1 VEIPTGEGRFRP
13 LQLLLPSSKRKSD
26 TWDSRSK
33 HVPVQW
39 RYGIGASGIRT
50 GATYRNGCLRSGE
63 SLWSHTS
70 VARRDPPIKPALLAL
85 DWPSARNIRVVPDI
99 LPRHLIANS
108 GFPGL
113 ALLPCRHPGK
123 NIYVGNLGS
132 STSEEALRQLFAGV
146 SDMSDLKVRLHGNT
160 AVVTGAYH
168 EKGTEKGKPY
178 EYHGRYL
185 EQQLSPT
192 LSKSQSTKVTPKE
205 AKSC

>member
-70 VARRDPPIKPALLAL
+70 VARVIHR
-85 DWPSARNIRVVPDI
+85 SNQ
-99 LPRHLIANS
+99 HT
-108 GFPGL
+108 GMGL
-113 ALLPCRHPGK
+113 AVSAYPPDLPSPS
-123 NIYVGNLGS
+123 GS
-132 STSEEALRQLFAGV
+132 QHGWVQRQSSDAIRRLNDGRGREATRVEGSV
-146 SDMSDLKVRLHGNT
+146 HGPARALCT
-160 AVVTGAYH
+160 
-168 EKGTEKGKPY
+168 
-178 EYHGRYL
+178 
-185 EQQLSPT
+185 
-192 LSKSQSTKVTPKE
+192 KE
-205 AKSC
+205 ATAMRGLSIKLIGLACRRSLGQQSRGVTRSLLTSRFQTQNPDW